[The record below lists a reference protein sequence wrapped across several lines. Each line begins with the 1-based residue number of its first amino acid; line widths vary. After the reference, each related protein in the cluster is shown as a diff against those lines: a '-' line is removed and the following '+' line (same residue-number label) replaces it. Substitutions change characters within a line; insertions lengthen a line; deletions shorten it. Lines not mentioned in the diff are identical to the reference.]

1 MNLCQ
6 LIVQSAE
13 RYPDSMALSIPLSGS
28 EYSHL
33 SYRDFINLAGNFQ
46 RQLIQSGF
54 TTGDRLV
61 LMIPPGLYL
70 YPLLVAM
77 LGLGI
82 VAVMPERG
90 LPKAQ
95 FRAALRHCRPEA
107 IITVAAIGKFWP
119 LIPELWRI
127 KRLVVDRSMI
137 GMKQLSVSVNA
148 SDEAFICRSLTPE
161 TTGLI
166 TFTSGTTGMPKGAN
180 RTHGSLMEQ
189 HRAIENHFPSTGHH
203 VDLHS
208 FPVLV
213 LQTLSLG
220 QQSILPHFDFA
231 KPGAVNPPDVIQ
243 QINRFDVTRISGAPA
258 YMQKIIGYAQR
269 QGLTF
274 PKVCQVV
281 IGGAP
286 GNKALY
292 QGCQQVFPLAQQHVI
307 YGSTEAEPIAS
318 VDMQT
323 LTECWAQ
330 HDGYL
335 VGKPID
341 VAEICLR
348 EIMLS
353 GESGALKAPIAGEIG
368 EILVAGPHVLS
379 EYIDNPLATRLHKI
393 PRKQGGVWHC
403 TGDVGYF
410 DDSGQIWLL
419 GRVNDR
425 ISINQ
430 QRVFYPYTAE
440 KRLNDLRE
448 IERCALVANPQGNA
462 ALILQCTCLPQEL
475 LTILEELQLANV
487 TRIYQISEMPVDV
500 RHNSKINRLELKRL
514 LSKNALTVCSLNR
527 EAV

>member
-13 RYPDSMALSIPLSGS
+13 RGPDNMALSIPLSDNES
-28 EYSHL
+28 VHL
-33 SYRDFINLAGNFQ
+33 SYRDFINLAGHYQ
-46 RQLIQSGF
+46 CQLIQSGF

-61 LMIPPGLYL
+61 VLIPPGRYL

-95 FRAALRHCRPEA
+95 FRAALRHCQPKG
-107 IITVAAIGKFWP
+107 IITIATIGKFWP
-119 LIPELWRI
+119 LFPELWRI
-127 KRLVVDRSMI
+127 KRWVVDGPI
-137 GMKQLSVSVNA
+137 LGMKQLQA
-148 SDEAFICRSLTPE
+148 SLNPPDDMFICKSLTSE

-166 TFTSGTTGMPKGAN
+166 TFTSGTTGTPKGAN

-189 HRAIENHFPSTGHH
+189 HLAIENNFPSTIHD

-213 LQTLSLG
+213 LQSLSTGL
-220 QQSILPHFDFA
+220 QSLLPHFDFA
-231 KPGAVNPPDVIQ
+231 KPGEVNPLDVIQ
-243 QINRFDVTRISGAPA
+243 QISRFGVTRISGAPA
-258 YMQKIIGYAQR
+258 YMQKIIRYAQT

-274 PKVCQVV
+274 PKVRQVV

-292 QGCQQVFPLAQQHVI
+292 LGCLQVFPLAQQHVI

-318 VDMQT
+318 IDLQT
-323 LTECWAQ
+323 LTEYWSQ

-335 VGKPID
+335 VGKPIE

-353 GESGALKAPIAGEIG
+353 GDSGALKAPIAGEIG

-379 EYIDNPLATRLHKI
+379 EYIDNPQATRLHKI
-393 PRKQGGVWHC
+393 PREQGGIWHC

-410 DDSGQIWLL
+410 DESGQIWLL
-419 GRVNDR
+419 GRVNDG
-425 ISINQ
+425 IMVNQ
-430 QRVFYPYTAE
+430 QRIIYPYTLE
-440 KRLNDLRE
+440 KRLNDLKE
-448 IERCALVANPQGNA
+448 IDRCALVAHPEGNA
-462 ALILQCTCLPQEL
+462 ALILQCTSLPQDL
-475 LTILEELQLANV
+475 AVILEELQLADA
-487 TRIYQISEMPVDV
+487 TRIYQIPEMPVDV
-500 RHNSKINRLELKRL
+500 RHNSKINRLQLKSL
-514 LSKNALTVCSLNR
+514 LVKNALTACRLNR
-527 EAV
+527 EA